1 MANNRGFLGY
11 CILGTE
17 KGERGAGSEGC
28 EDLRGPDRIT
38 YEVGMTMSNARPP
51 RVLE

>member
-17 KGERGAGSEGC
+17 KGERAPVVKGVKTCVVQIGSHTKWG
-28 EDLRGPDRIT
+28 
-38 YEVGMTMSNARPP
+38 
-51 RVLE
+51 